1 MDLIGIPWIFISM
14 LFLRGSLIY
23 CKHVHIF
30 CGSVYDKLRPIVTLV
45 YLVHHIF
52 LKQIVNLTYKL
63 DMRECLYTLYLF
75 DSIFQTMDITNII
88 KVAIAILTR
97 TGVIKY
103 FKNNIFFG
111 LYSFFLFKV

>member
-1 MDLIGIPWIFISM
+1 
-14 LFLRGSLIY
+14 
-23 CKHVHIF
+23 
-30 CGSVYDKLRPIVTLV
+30 
-45 YLVHHIF
+45 
-52 LKQIVNLTYKL
+52 
-63 DMRECLYTLYLF
+63 MRECLYTLYLF

-88 KVAIAILTR
+88 KVAIAILAR